1 MKPERESKVERVID
15 EMLPRAIRPTKAG
28 IRISLDIYLT
38 EDDKAGSAWAS
49 VVFLDPET
57 RNQVNAPANSIPL
70 DSLDA
75 VKWWVGKMV
84 EKAEPL
90 MRTMRTQ
97 PRQHTPD

>member
-1 MKPERESKVERVID
+1 MKREKEFRVERVID

-38 EDDKAGSAWAS
+38 EDDKAGSDWAS

-57 RNQVNAPANSIPL
+57 RKQINAPANSIPL

-75 VKWWVGKMV
+75 VKWWVGRMV
-84 EKAEPL
+84 EKAEP
-90 MRTMRTQ
+90 RTMRKQ
-97 PRQHTPD
+97 PRPPAGE